1 MDANLRI
8 RNLKFAGAACL
19 MVAALAQMWRLRQA
33 RRHQEVI
40 VQRLAGEPKYQHI
53 KVGVATTNG
62 GGRLLVSG
70 TLTSDADLQ
79 ALKEIITST
88 KPPASVDYR
97 VTLLPK

>member
-1 MDANLRI
+1 
-8 RNLKFAGAACL
+8 
-19 MVAALAQMWRLRQA
+19 MVAALGYLFFGETAVAQMWRLRQA

>member
-1 MDANLRI
+1 M
-8 RNLKFAGAACL
+8 G
-19 MVAALAQMWRLRQA
+19 
-33 RRHQEVI
+33 
-40 VQRLAGEPKYQHI
+40 
-53 KVGVATTNG
+53 GVATTNG